1 MADKVILAY
10 SGGLDTS
17 VAVTWIQEKYGMD
30 VITLTIDV
38 GNERDFTAV
47 KEKALKVGAIKALVV
62 DAKQLFID
70 YFVFPALQ
78 ANALYEGQYPLA
90 TALSRPLM
98 VKLMVDAA
106 VEEGAAAV
114 AHGCTGKGNDQ
125 VRFDVG
131 IKTLAP
137 NLKIIA
143 PAREWG
149 MTREETIAYAKQH
162 NIPVP
167 ITVDSPY
174 SIDECLWGKAIEC
187 GILEDPWAEPPEDA
201 FTWTKS
207 PDKAPDKPTY
217 VDIGFEKGIPVSYD
231 GKAMNG
237 VELVQKL
244 NEVAGDNGIGRI
256 DHIEDRVVGIKSRE
270 VYEAPA
276 ATVLIQAHQALEAMT
291 LARDQLR
298 FKQTVTVEYSDLIYN
313 GLWFSGMNRDLS
325 AYILSTQ
332 RYVTGTVRM
341 KLFKGHAT
349 VLGRRSPK
357 SLYNLSLA
365 TYDKGDQFDQSAA
378 AGFIHLWGLSAQ
390 TQAQTQLLADV
401 EGPLSIMAPK
411 EPEEEQ

>member
-17 VAVTWIQEKYGMD
+17 VAVTWIKEKYGMD

-47 KEKALKVGAIKALVV
+47 KEKALKVGAIKALVI
-62 DAKQLFID
+62 DAKQMFID

-78 ANALYEGQYPLA
+78 ANALYQGQYPLA

-98 VKLMVDAA
+98 AKLMVDTAA
-106 VEEGAAAV
+106 EEGATAV

-131 IKTLAP
+131 IKTLNP
-137 NLKIIA
+137 NLRIIA

-162 NIPVP
+162 DIPVP

-207 PDKAPDKPTY
+207 PEKTPDKPIL
-217 VDIGFEKGIPVSYD
+217 VEIGFEKGIPVSYD
-231 GKAMNG
+231 GEAMNG

-244 NEVAGDNGIGRI
+244 NEVAGEHGIGRI

-291 LARDQLR
+291 LSKDQLR
-298 FKQTVTVEYSDLIYN
+298 FKQKVTEEYSELIYN
-313 GLWFSGMNRDLS
+313 GLWFSALNRDLS

-332 RYVTGTVRM
+332 RYVTGTVRI

-349 VLGRRSPK
+349 VMGRRSPK
-357 SLYNLSLA
+357 SLYNLGLA

-378 AGFIHLWGLSAQ
+378 VGFIHLWGLPAQ
-390 TQAQTQLLADV
+390 TQAQTQLLADA

-411 EPEEEQ
+411 EPEEE